1 MFNSQVDT
9 EYEIIMEGEQVLLRY
24 LGPAKATRFW
34 TAINKGAGDY
44 LKIKKDL
51 FKEETVDTLYQ
62 KNQTISRGEEGIRKP
77 HLTEVRSKETNL

>member
-1 MFNSQVDT
+1 MFNSQIDT

-62 KNQTISRGEEGIRKP
+62 KIKQYQEGKKVSENHI
-77 HLTEVRSKETNL
+77 